1 MIYNIKQ
8 NNKSIHS
15 MLFLALHFELLLFFL
30 KKTSKI
36 EKHSIK
42 NKFKYIWDDA
52 ISPLNF
58 YFIGLIGYSNIVE
71 ELKKVSFYN
80 NFLEYISYKLI

>member
-1 MIYNIKQ
+1 
-8 NNKSIHS
+8 

-52 ISPLNF
+52 ISPFNF
-58 YFIGLIGYSNIVE
+58 YFIGLNDNSNIVE
-71 ELKKVSFYN
+71 ELRKVNIYN
-80 NFLEYISYKLI
+80 AFFE